1 MTVSRNGRKRGK
13 VVRMTVNRRRSL
25 TLVTS
30 SDTSSESSSLGQR
43 TRQALAALTPR
54 EEMVLRCGF
63 GIGVEPRNNLNEVGK
78 KFSMTPAQVKHIQAK
93 AFQKLRQNVRAPW
106 PKGSGSL

>member
-1 MTVSRNGRKRGK
+1 MTA
-13 VVRMTVNRRRSL
+13 NRRRPL
-25 TLVTS
+25 TLVNS
-30 SDTSSESSSLGQR
+30 NDAGSASPGLGQR

-63 GIGVEPRNNLNEVGK
+63 GIGIEASDSLHEVGK

-93 AFQKLRQNVRAPW
+93 AFQKLRQNVRTPW

>member
-13 VVRMTVNRRRSL
+13 VIPMTGNRRRPL
-25 TLVTS
+25 TLV
-30 SDTSSESSSLGQR
+30 SDNDASSETSSLGQR
-43 TRQALAALTPR
+43 TQQALAALTPR

-63 GIGVEPRNNLNEVGK
+63 GIGIAASNNLNEVGK

-93 AFQKLRQNVRAPW
+93 AFQKLRQNVRSPW

>member
-1 MTVSRNGRKRGK
+1 MTANG
-13 VVRMTVNRRRSL
+13 RRSL
-25 TLVTS
+25 TLVNGNEGKT
-30 SDTSSESSSLGQR
+30 ESSSLGQR
-43 TRQALAALTPR
+43 TRQALSALTPR

-63 GIGVEPRNNLNEVGK
+63 GIGVEGSNNLNEVGK
-78 KFSMTPAQVKHIQAK
+78 KFSMTPAQVKQLQAK